1 MGMEALSRGASSCVF
16 FEAGQDIHELLQGNV
31 RTIAPDARAICWRT
45 DIRKTSFR
53 PRGGDDCIPYSLIFF
68 DPPYKIADQIRP
80 RGTLAPCLKLLS
92 RSTLSTPEAIL
103 VIRTPEHFEAPEV
116 AGWVVHDCWEMS
128 SMMIWILVKPDA
140 FVEDREEAKRGT
152 VSGTFKETAAAE
164 SMLSDD
170 DDDVMDTVD
179 DAGEDGDFGDD

>member
-1 MGMEALSRGASSCVF
+1 MEALSRGAASCVF
-16 FEAGQDIHELLQGNV
+16 FEAGQEIHELLQGNV
-31 RTIAPDARAICWRT
+31 RTIAPEARAICWRT
-45 DIRKTSFR
+45 DIRRTSFR

-68 DPPYKIADQIRP
+68 DPPYRIADQIRA
-80 RGTLAPCLKLLS
+80 RGSLAPCLKLLS

-140 FVEDREEAKRGT
+140 FVEDREEARMGAA
-152 VSGTFKETAAAE
+152 GRAAE
-164 SMLSDD
+164 ATVAGESNTDGNEGDDLDAAEDEYEDD
-170 DDDVMDTVD
+170 D
-179 DAGEDGDFGDD
+179 EEFGDD